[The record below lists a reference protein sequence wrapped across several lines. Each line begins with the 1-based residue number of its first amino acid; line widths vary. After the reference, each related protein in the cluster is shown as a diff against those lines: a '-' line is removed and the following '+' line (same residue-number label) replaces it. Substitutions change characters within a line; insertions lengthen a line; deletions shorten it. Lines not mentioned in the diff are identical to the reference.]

1 VSSVGVLLDAEPAI
15 LHLPRLTT
23 LLVYPPTDHFL
34 GRYGLCWW
42 VGAEG
47 GQKDKVGNTVKY
59 WSLMMSMVVAC
70 CMQFI
75 RYVFRK
81 VVGRF
86 HLQTLK

>member
-1 VSSVGVLLDAEPAI
+1 MDIAG
-15 LHLPRLTT
+15 
-23 LLVYPPTDHFL
+23 
-34 GRYGLCWW
+34 GRGWR
-42 VGAEG
+42 
-47 GQKDKVGNTVKY
+47 GQKDEVGNTVKY

-70 CMQFI
+70 FMQFI